1 MISILEKNKCLDNE
15 YTGLV
20 LVPEGLAGS
29 PIGPEKSQV
38 VQLEEHAYE
47 NMIG

>member
-20 LVPEGLAGS
+20 LEPEDMAGS

-38 VQLEEHAYE
+38 VQLEEDAYE
-47 NMIG
+47 KLIG